1 MIGNTTVVV
10 LMWSV
15 LWNVSL
21 FKWWTSDSDFE
32 SVLESSPSIP
42 ADPESIA
49 SQLQVHSSSCRG
61 PGADVKIFF
70 ATHSVICMLN
80 SDEILSGLR
89 RFSRQ
94 CRKILKWQ
102 FENLRIIFNYSIIV

>member
-10 LMWSV
+10 LMRSV

-61 PGADVKIFF
+61 PGADVKIFLQHTLSFVCSILMRFCRDF
-70 ATHSVICMLN
+70 ADFLDN
-80 SDEILSGLR
+80 AG
-89 RFSRQ
+89 RF
-94 CRKILKWQ
+94 
-102 FENLRIIFNYSIIV
+102 